1 MPVLLGKVCILC
13 CLQIRVDIFAKGVLV
28 GVGYA
33 GKVSSPLPIRFLQ
46 SASRLD
52 QLPNSQCELAVVGRS
67 NVGKSSLINALANR
81 KKLAKTSK
89 TPGAT
94 QLINVYELAPEG
106 SGNWLVD
113 LPGYGFAKAPKEE
126 MERWRKMIE
135 EYLLKSET
143 LGGVILL
150 IDSAIGPTPLDLQT
164 VEWLDHID
172 LPYQF
177 VATKEDK
184 VRSSKRG
191 ARKTDLVKK
200 LGVEKKDVLWVS
212 AVSGA
217 GIAQL
222 RSEIVDFFSD

>member
-1 MPVLLGKVCILC
+1 M
-13 CLQIRVDIFAKGVLV
+13 
-28 GVGYA
+28 
-33 GKVSSPLPIRFLQ
+33 SSPLPIRFLQ

-52 QLPNSQCELAVVGRS
+52 QLPKSHIELAIVGRS

-94 QLINVYELAPEG
+94 QLINVYELAPED

-113 LPGYGFAKAPKEE
+113 LPGYGFAKAPKAE
-126 MERWRKMIE
+126 MDRWRKMIE
-135 EYLLKSET
+135 EYLLESET
-143 LGGVILL
+143 LGGVVLL
-150 IDSAIGPTPLDLQT
+150 IDSAVGPTKLDLQT
-164 VEWLDHID
+164 IEWLDHID
-172 LPYQF
+172 LPYRF

-191 ARKTDLVKK
+191 ARKTDLVTK

-212 AVSGA
+212 VMTGA
-217 GIAQL
+217 GIPKL
-222 RSEIVDFFSD
+222 RSEILDYFSD

>member
-1 MPVLLGKVCILC
+1 M
-13 CLQIRVDIFAKGVLV
+13 
-28 GVGYA
+28 
-33 GKVSSPLPIRFLQ
+33 SSPLPIRFLQ

-52 QLPNSQCELAVVGRS
+52 QLPNRQLELAVVGRS

-94 QLINVYELAPEG
+94 QLINVYELDPEG

-113 LPGYGFAKAPKEE
+113 LPGYGFAKAPKAE

-135 EYLLKSET
+135 EYLLESKT

-150 IDSAIGPTPLDLQT
+150 IDSAVGPTALDLQT
-164 VEWLDHID
+164 IEWLDHID

-177 VATKEDK
+177 IATKEDK

-191 ARKTDLVKK
+191 ARKNDLVEK
-200 LGVEKKDVLWVS
+200 LEVEKKDVLWVS
-212 AVSGA
+212 VMTGSG
-217 GIAQL
+217 IPQL
-222 RSEIVDFFSD
+222 RSVILDFFSN

>member
-1 MPVLLGKVCILC
+1 M
-13 CLQIRVDIFAKGVLV
+13 
-28 GVGYA
+28 
-33 GKVSSPLPIRFLQ
+33 SSPLPIRFLQ

-52 QLPNSQCELAVVGRS
+52 QLPNRQLELAVVGRS

-94 QLINVYELAPEG
+94 QLINVYELDPEG
-106 SGNWLVD
+106 SGNWFVD
-113 LPGYGFAKAPKEE
+113 LPGYGFAKAPKAE

-135 EYLLKSET
+135 EYLLESKT

-150 IDSAIGPTPLDLQT
+150 IDSAVGPTALDLQT
-164 VEWLDHID
+164 IEWLDHID

-177 VATKEDK
+177 IATKEDK

-191 ARKTDLVKK
+191 ARKNDLVEK
-200 LGVEKKDVLWVS
+200 LEVEKKDVLWVS
-212 AVSGA
+212 VMTGSG
-217 GIAQL
+217 IPQL
-222 RSEIVDFFSD
+222 RSVILDFFSN